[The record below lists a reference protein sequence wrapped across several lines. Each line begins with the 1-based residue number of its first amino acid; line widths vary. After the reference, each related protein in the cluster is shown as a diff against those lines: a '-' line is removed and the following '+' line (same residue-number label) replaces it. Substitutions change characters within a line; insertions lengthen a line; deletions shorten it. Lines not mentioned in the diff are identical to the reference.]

1 MFSEINNILVLDM
14 KQEELF
20 VALIKELFTADT
32 TQQEYQDNDIHFV
45 VDSKR
50 EGNTLNIKVELI
62 GNKDKEEFEDWLK
75 QVDDSLLEEVFDE
88 LGKKEGLSNLQELY
102 ETEDYQ
108 QVIDAVK
115 AKTREIAAKKIKSY
129 KRLFS

>member
-1 MFSEINNILVLDM
+1 MFSEISNILVLDM

-102 ETEDYQ
+102 ETENYQ
-108 QVIDAVK
+108 QVIDAVR
-115 AKTREIAAKKIKSY
+115 AKTKEIAARRIKAY